1 MRSRCARL
9 RIDSASRVATTV
21 HKMLRSGVR
30 RVCCAHQDPACQDT
44 VLGVS
49 DIVCLWVLVE
59 LGTAGVVLPYGA
71 TEETN

>member
-21 HKMLRSGVR
+21 HKMMRSGVR
-30 RVCCAHQDPACQDT
+30 RVCCTPQDPAYQDT

-59 LGTAGVVLPYGA
+59 LGTAGVVLPHGA